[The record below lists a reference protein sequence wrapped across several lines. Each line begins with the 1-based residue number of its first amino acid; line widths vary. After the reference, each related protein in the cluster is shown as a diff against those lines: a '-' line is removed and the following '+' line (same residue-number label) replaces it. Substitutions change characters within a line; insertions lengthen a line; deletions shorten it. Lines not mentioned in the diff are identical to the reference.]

1 MYQLKPI
8 KKESIPL
15 ALEKAE
21 RYRLLKEPWM
31 AESICLDI
39 LDSDPGN
46 AKAIITLLLS
56 NTDQFNATS
65 MINVQQSRELL
76 SQLPDEYS
84 REYYAG
90 IICERQGHSIL
101 GTNNPERE
109 HIAYEWLADAMDHYE
124 KAESR
129 SPAGNDDAIL
139 RWNTCV
145 RLMQLHHLTPR
156 TEKYVEQQLE

>member
-21 RYRLLKEPWM
+21 RYRLLDESWM

-39 LDSDPGN
+39 LDVDPSN
-46 AKAIITLLLS
+46 PKAIITLLLA
-56 NTDQFNATS
+56 NTDQFNTAS
-65 MINVQQSRELL
+65 MINITQARQLL
-76 SQLPDEYS
+76 TKLPDEYS

-90 IICERQGHSIL
+90 IICERQAHSVL
-101 GTNNPERE
+101 ATGNPERE
-109 HIAYEWLADAMDHYE
+109 FIAYEWLADAMDHYE
-124 KAESR
+124 KAEHERPS
-129 SPAGNDDAIL
+129 GNDDPIL

-145 RLMQLHHLTPR
+145 RLIQHHNLTPR
-156 TEKYVEQQLE
+156 TERYVEQQLE

>member
-1 MYQLKPI
+1 MFQLKPI
-8 KKESIPL
+8 KRESIPL

-39 LDSDPGN
+39 LDVDPLN
-46 AKAIITLLLS
+46 SKAIITLLLA
-56 NTDQFNATS
+56 NTDQFNASS
-65 MINVQQSRELL
+65 MINVTQARELL
-76 SQLPDEYS
+76 TKLSDEYS

-90 IICERQGHSIL
+90 IICERQAHSVL
-101 GTNNPERE
+101 ATGNPERE
-109 HIAYEWLADAMDHYE
+109 YIAYEWLTDAMNHYE
-124 KAESR
+124 KAESER
-129 SPAGNDDAIL
+129 PEGNDDSIL

-145 RLMQLHHLTPR
+145 RLIQFHSLIPR

>member
-1 MYQLKPI
+1 MNQLKPI

-39 LDSDPGN
+39 LDVDAMNP
-46 AKAIITLLLS
+46 KAIITLLLA
-56 NTDQFNATS
+56 NTDQFNASS
-65 MINVQQSRELL
+65 MINVTQARELL
-76 SQLPDEYS
+76 SKLPDLYS

-90 IICERQGHSIL
+90 IICERQAYSVL
-101 GTNNPERE
+101 GTRNPERE
-109 HIAYEWLADAMDHYE
+109 HIAYEWLTDAMEHYE
-124 KAESR
+124 KAERERPS
-129 SPAGNDDAIL
+129 GNDDSIL

-145 RLMQLHHLTPR
+145 RLIQFHNLTPR

>member
-8 KKESIPL
+8 QRESIAH

-39 LDSDPGN
+39 LEVEPTN
-46 AKAIITLLLS
+46 PNAIITLLLA
-56 NTDQFNATS
+56 NTDQFQAAS
-65 MINVQQSRELL
+65 MINVAQARELL
-76 SQLPDEYS
+76 ARLPDVYS

-90 IICERQGHSIL
+90 IICERQGHSVL
-101 GTNNPERE
+101 ETSNPERE
-109 HIAYEWLADAMDHYE
+109 YIAYEWLTNAMEHYE
-124 KAESR
+124 KAEAERPS
-129 SPAGNDDAIL
+129 GNDDSIL

-145 RLMQLHHLTPR
+145 RLIQLHNLTPR

>member
-8 KKESIPL
+8 KKESVPL

-21 RYRLLKEPWM
+21 RYRLLNEPWM

-46 AKAIITLLLS
+46 PKAIITLLLS
-56 NTDQFNATS
+56 NTDQFNAAS

-76 SQLPDEYS
+76 SKLPDEYS

-129 SPAGNDDAIL
+129 RPAGNDDAIL

-145 RLMQLHHLTPR
+145 RLMQLHNLTPR

>member
-21 RYRLLKEPWM
+21 RYRLLGEPWM

-39 LDSDPGN
+39 LDADAGN
-46 AKAIITLLLS
+46 PKAIIVLLLA
-56 NTDQFNATS
+56 NTDQFNASS
-65 MINVQQSRELL
+65 MINVTQARHLL

-90 IICERQGHSIL
+90 IICERQAHSVL
-101 GTNNPERE
+101 RTNNPERE
-109 HIAYEWLADAMDHYE
+109 YIAYEWLANAMDYYE
-124 KAESR
+124 RAESVR
-129 SPAGNDDAIL
+129 PVENDDSIL

-145 RLMQLHHLTPR
+145 RLIQLHNLTPR

>member
-8 KKESIPL
+8 KNESIPL

-39 LDSDPGN
+39 LDVDPMN
-46 AKAIITLLLS
+46 SKAIITLLLA
-56 NTDQFNATS
+56 NTVQFNAPS
-65 MINVQQSRELL
+65 MINVAQARQLL
-76 SQLPDEYS
+76 SKLPDEYS

-90 IICERQGHSIL
+90 IICERQGHTVL
-101 GTNNPERE
+101 ATGNPERE
-109 HIAYEWLADAMDHYE
+109 FIAYEYLTDAMGHYE
-124 KAESR
+124 KAERERPS
-129 SPAGNDDAIL
+129 GNDDSIL

-145 RLMQLHHLTPR
+145 RLIKQHNLIPR
-156 TEKYVEQQLE
+156 TEHYVEQQLE

>member
-8 KKESIPL
+8 KKESVPL

-21 RYRLLKEPWM
+21 RYRLLNEPWM

-46 AKAIITLLLS
+46 PKAIITLLLS
-56 NTDQFNATS
+56 NTDQFNAAS

-76 SQLPDEYS
+76 SKLPDEYS

-145 RLMQLHHLTPR
+145 RLMQATSFNSENR
-156 TEKYVEQQLE
+156 KIC